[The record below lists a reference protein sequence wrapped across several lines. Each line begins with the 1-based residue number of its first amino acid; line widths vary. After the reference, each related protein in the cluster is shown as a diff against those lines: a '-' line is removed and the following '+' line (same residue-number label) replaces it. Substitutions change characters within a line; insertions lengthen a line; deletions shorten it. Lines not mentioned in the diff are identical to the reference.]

1 MFKLPDVKRAVSFPQ
16 FYINDV
22 NKIQMK
28 IPVMLKIH
36 FSESLEL
43 FGSPTVKWRSFIII
57 IIIIIIICKFTR
69 KRSFI
74 C

>member
-57 IIIIIIICKFTR
+57 IIIIIICKFTR